1 MVEKAT
7 PDGLAA
13 PVAEVAIPREQQPA
27 YKAWK
32 RFSRNKM
39 AMLSL
44 GFVILEILVAVFAN
58 FLTPYDPLKG
68 DYADTW
74 QLPSAKHWLG
84 TDDLGRDQMTR
95 LIYGARISLSIG
107 ILSQL
112 IIAAIGVPI
121 GALAGLV
128 GGWFDFLLMRLV
140 EILSSIPMLFFYI
153 LLLIALGGGYQNI
166 LLALAVTGWLG
177 IARLVRGQVLT
188 LKETDYVRAARAMG
202 ATNWQILWK
211 HILPNSLTPIIVS
224 LALGI
229 PGAMFAEAG
238 LSFIGLG
245 IAPPTPS
252 WGQMIGRYQTY
263 IQTFWHLTVFPA
275 LTLALT
281 MLAYIYLGDGIQDAL
296 DPTVRV

>member
-1 MVEKAT
+1 MVENAT
-7 PDGLAA
+7 PDDLAA
-13 PVAEVAIPREQQPA
+13 AVAEVTIAREQQPA

-39 AMLSL
+39 AMISL

-74 QLPSAKHWLG
+74 QLPTAKHWLG
-84 TDDLGRDQMTR
+84 TDDLGRDQLTR

-107 ILSQL
+107 IFSQ
-112 IIAAIGVPI
+112 IIVAAIGVPV

-166 LLALAVTGWLG
+166 LLALAVTGWMG

-202 ATNWQILWK
+202 ATDWQILWK

-263 IQTFWHLTVFPA
+263 IQTYWHLTVFPA

-281 MLAYIYLGDGIQDAL
+281 MLAYIYLGDGLQDAL

>member
-74 QLPSAKHWLG
+74 QLPTAKHWLG
-84 TDDLGRDQMTR
+84 TDDLGRDQLTR

>member
-1 MVEKAT
+1 MVDQAV
-7 PDGLAA
+7 A
-13 PVAEVAIPREQQPA
+13 PVADLAIPREQRPA

-44 GFVILEILVAVFAN
+44 GFIILEIFVAVFAN
-58 FLTPYDPLKG
+58 VITPFDPYKG

-74 QLPSAKHWLG
+74 QLPTAKHWFG
-84 TDDLGRDQMTR
+84 TDDLGRDLLTR

-107 ILSQL
+107 IFSQ
-112 IIAAIGVPI
+112 IIVAAIGVPV

-128 GGWFDFLLMRLV
+128 GGVFDFVLMRLV

-166 LLALAVTGWLG
+166 LLALAVTGWMG

-188 LKETDYVRAARAMG
+188 LKATDYVRAARAMG
-202 ATNWQILWK
+202 ATTGQILFK

-263 IQTFWHLTVFPA
+263 IQTYWHLTVFPA
-275 LTLALT
+275 ITLALT
-281 MLAYIYLGDGIQDAL
+281 MLAFIYLGDGIQDAL